1 MADNKQDSNKQD
13 SKKQDSKKYTKEDI
27 DKAVT
32 ESLTKYR
39 STKPFFELR
48 SGISHSG
55 RYEID
60 VKIYMG
66 DVEQAQ
72 KISLAIRELLKD
84 I

>member
-1 MADNKQDSNKQD
+1 MSNDKQDSNKQD
-13 SKKQDSKKYTKEDI
+13 SKKFTKEDI

-32 ESLTKYR
+32 EALIAYR
-39 STKPFFELR
+39 SSKPFFEMR
-48 SGISHSG
+48 SGISHHG

-66 DVEQAQ
+66 DAERAHQ
-72 KISLAIRELLKD
+72 ISLAIRELLKD